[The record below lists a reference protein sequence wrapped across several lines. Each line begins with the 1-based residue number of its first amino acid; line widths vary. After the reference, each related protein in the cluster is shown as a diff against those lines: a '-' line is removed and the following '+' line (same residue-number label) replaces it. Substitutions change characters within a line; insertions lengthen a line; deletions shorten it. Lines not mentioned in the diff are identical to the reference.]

1 MKRLSYAL
9 LRNELSAKLCVLTAF
24 PVFVKIASTLNK
36 HRKTITARAAIL
48 EVLIEPQRIA
58 MPLKATSVRLD
69 DETLTRVGEMAKAM
83 DRPRAWLMAEAIKQ
97 YVAREEWFIREV
109 EKGVKAADEGRL
121 SDHADVK
128 AKWEAKRAA
137 QMD

>member
-1 MKRLSYAL
+1 M
-9 LRNELSAKLCVLTAF
+9 T
-24 PVFVKIASTLNK
+24 
-36 HRKTITARAAIL
+36 
-48 EVLIEPQRIA
+48 
-58 MPLKATSVRLD
+58 LKATSVRLD
-69 DETLTRVGEMAKAM
+69 DETLARIGQMADAM

-109 EKGVKAADEGRL
+109 EKGIKAADEGRL
-121 SDHADVK
+121 IDHAEIR

>member
-1 MKRLSYAL
+1 MA
-9 LRNELSAKLCVLTAF
+9 
-24 PVFVKIASTLNK
+24 
-36 HRKTITARAAIL
+36 
-48 EVLIEPQRIA
+48 
-58 MPLKATSVRLD
+58 LKATSVRLD
-69 DETLTRVGEMAKAM
+69 DETLTRIGQMAKAM

-109 EKGVKAADEGRL
+109 EKGIKAADEGRL
-121 SDHADVK
+121 IDHVDVK

>member
-1 MKRLSYAL
+1 
-9 LRNELSAKLCVLTAF
+9 
-24 PVFVKIASTLNK
+24 
-36 HRKTITARAAIL
+36 
-48 EVLIEPQRIA
+48 

-69 DETLTRVGEMAKAM
+69 DKTLKRVGEIAKAM

-97 YVAREEWFIREV
+97 YVDREEWFIHEV
-109 EKGVKAADEGRL
+109 EKGIKAADEGHMI
-121 SDHADVK
+121 DHAELK

>member
-1 MKRLSYAL
+1 
-9 LRNELSAKLCVLTAF
+9 
-24 PVFVKIASTLNK
+24 
-36 HRKTITARAAIL
+36 
-48 EVLIEPQRIA
+48 

-69 DETLTRVGEMAKAM
+69 DETLTRVGQMAEAM

-121 SDHADVK
+121 IDHADVK
-128 AKWEAKRAA
+128 GKWEAKRAA